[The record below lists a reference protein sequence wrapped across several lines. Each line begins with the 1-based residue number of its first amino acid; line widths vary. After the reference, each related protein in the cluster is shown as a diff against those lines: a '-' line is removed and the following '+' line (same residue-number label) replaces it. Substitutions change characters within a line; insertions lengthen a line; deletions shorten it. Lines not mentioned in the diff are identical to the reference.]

1 MTKTAEH
8 TSEGCADAVR
18 STLEE
23 AKELIKEASSVKH
36 AVKKMKMCVETVPEY
51 IKTTKTLSD
60 DVMMAV
66 AFSFAGKM
74 C

>member
-51 IKTTKTLSD
+51 ITTKTLSD